1 MPCQDTHS
9 RSACPVTFALDTFGD
24 KWSLLIVRD
33 LMFRGRKTY
42 GEFLEA
48 GDGISTN
55 ILADRLKCLELADI
69 IHKSRDAD
77 NRRKYIYRLTEKGLA
92 LMPILL
98 EMVRWSGEYDPETGA
113 PREFLERLDHDPE
126 GLIADL
132 KASIECQLT
141 DLD

>member
-1 MPCQDTHS
+1 MPCPDTHS
-9 RSACPVTFALDTFGD
+9 RSACPVTFALDMFGD

-55 ILADRLKCLELADI
+55 ILADRLKSLEAAEIIRKSPDLA
-69 IHKSRDAD
+69 
-77 NRRKYIYRLTEKGLA
+77 NRRKFNYSLTEKGMA

-98 EMVRWSGEYDPETGA
+98 EMIRWSGAYDPDTGA
-113 PREFLERLDHDPE
+113 PKEFLERLESDPR
-126 GLIADL
+126 GLIAEL
-132 KASIECQLT
+132 RASINN
-141 DLD
+141 